1 MYFSKAALRSA
12 NSSCNFSTE
21 ELRFEQVA
29 AITKQS
35 NYSNILW
42 KGGARKADNFL
53 AAHSII
59 LDFDATMPLAEAKE
73 AFKDTQ
79 DVCIVTSKSHQS
91 PCKIEPDGRES
102 DKVIT
107 PADYFHVI
115 IGLIEPITDLEIYK
129 SAMEGLIKLY
139 GSDKSCKD
147 GGRFYFG
154 NPRQEAWYS

>member
-21 ELRFEQVA
+21 EVHFEQVA
-29 AITKQS
+29 EITKQS

-42 KGGARKADNFL
+42 NGGARKADNFL

-59 LDFDATMPLAEAKE
+59 LDFDGTMPLAEAKD
-73 AFKDTQ
+73 AFKDTL
-79 DVCIVTSKSHQS
+79 DTCIVTSKSHQS
-91 PCKIEPDGRES
+91 PCKIEPSG
-102 DKVIT
+102 KTGKAIT

-115 IGLIEPITDLEIYK
+115 IRLPDPITDLAIYK